1 MASEDERRCLFG
13 YLKERFGIPEDIFKE
28 YLLFRRKKSWQ
39 LIKNV
44 NQVTYASIL
53 KVSKVG
59 VRAFQK
65 VGAYVRPTTRIIQ
78 IFGHK
83 ATKAKFEIDEEQLA
97 ILLSGEK
104 LSVDLGIDKGY
115 VILTLKDNRIL
126 GLGFFVNG
134 SVSSQLSHKELRQ
147 AMLIY

>member
-1 MASEDERRCLFG
+1 MASEDERHYLFG
-13 YLKERFGIPEDIFKE
+13 YLKERFGISEDIFEE

-44 NQVTYASIL
+44 NQVAYASIL

-59 VRAFQK
+59 VRAFQR
-65 VGAYVRPTTRIIQ
+65 VGSYVKPTTRMIQ
-78 IFGHK
+78 NFGHR
-83 ATKAKFEIDEEQLA
+83 ATKARIEIDEEQLSM
-97 ILLSGEK
+97 LLSGEK
-104 LSVDLGIDKGY
+104 LSVDLAIDRGY

-134 SVSSQLSHKELRQ
+134 SVRSQISRKELRQ